1 MPPLLCCSIVYNVM
15 CDLCSGL
22 STGIYATNSVYN
34 VMRDLC
40 SGLSTGIYATNSAD
54 ACRSIAAAAECVV
67 IVVEND
73 NQLQKILK
81 VWDQLPLLRA
91 VVQYKGIPQVHHGR
105 SIYSVC
111 SALLFATCQIT
122 SLLHHINL
130 TTQLIMHS
138 YAEVRYMLWPFI
150 HPRF

>member
-1 MPPLLCCSIVYNVM
+1 
-15 CDLCSGL
+15 
-22 STGIYATNSVYN
+22 
-34 VMRDLC
+34 MRDLC
-40 SGLSTGIYATNSAD
+40 SGLSTGIYATNSAE

-91 VVQYKGIPQVHHGR
+91 VVQYKGVPQVHHGR

-111 SALLFATCQIT
+111 FMYSALLFANYRCQGGYVMPRIC
-122 SLLHHINL
+122 LLATLHKIYWTDPRENF
-130 TTQLIMHS
+130 TTDVSMDK
-138 YAEVRYMLWPFI
+138 ED
-150 HPRF
+150 